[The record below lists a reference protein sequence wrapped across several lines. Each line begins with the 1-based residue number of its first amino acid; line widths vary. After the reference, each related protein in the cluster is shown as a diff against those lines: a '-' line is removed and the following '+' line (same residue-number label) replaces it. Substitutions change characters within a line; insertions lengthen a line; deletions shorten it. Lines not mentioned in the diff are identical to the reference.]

1 MILLI
6 LDLIT
11 MFDESNVEPTLLS
24 FNIVQCKTHDTCNF
38 PNFVSYSIPYIMQKM
53 QIQVY
58 CYKYIYIFSN

>member
-24 FNIVQCKTHDTCNF
+24 FNIVHCKSHDTSNF
-38 PNFVSYSIPYIMQKM
+38 PNFVSYSITYIMQKM

-58 CYKYIYIFSN
+58 